1 MARTLSITLTTA
13 KNQLESTDPLLWCFE
28 LDDPGNFPAPV
39 RFVSD
44 FVPITFQGNIFDPFP
59 INFSNFPETS
69 LHERQAS
76 RALIPNVDQQII
88 ALLETRWVGVAAPRW
103 TLKVWRVLHSD
114 PDTTPISSA
123 LEFVILRAQSD
134 FLLVSFELQSARL
147 PSNVRETG
155 RRWLHAEFPFIPR
168 LRGA

>member
-1 MARTLSITLTTA
+1 MARTLSITMTTA

-28 LDDPGNFPAPV
+28 FDDPGSFPVPV

-44 FVPITFQGNIFDPFP
+44 LVPMTFQGNTFDPFP
-59 INFSNFPETS
+59 IDFSTFPETS

-88 ALLETRWVGVAAPRW
+88 SLLESRWVGVAEPFW
-103 TLKVWRVLHSD
+103 TLKVWRVLHSN
-114 PDTTPISSA
+114 PDTTPFASA
-123 LEFVILRAQSD
+123 LEFIILSAQSD

-155 RRWLHAEFPFIPR
+155 RRWLHQEFPHIPR